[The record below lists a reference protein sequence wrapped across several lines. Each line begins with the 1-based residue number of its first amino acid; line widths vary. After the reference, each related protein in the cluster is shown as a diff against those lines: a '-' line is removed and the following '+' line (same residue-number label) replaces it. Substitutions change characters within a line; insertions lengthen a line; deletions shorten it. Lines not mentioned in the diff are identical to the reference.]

1 MEFYTH
7 RLRCLLFHHKYFF
20 FILICIFDCLH
31 WCVPSILHF
40 RMCIDRHDLSWYIFM
55 SAYVDV
61 CHASILHFRFF
72 LDTHEDELQIIWE
85 RMCKHIVR
93 QKTKS
98 TLYVSFVLNK
108 QPRKDADIA
117 NYMVETTNDY
127 KQTEATQLLN
137 PS

>member
-1 MEFYTH
+1 
-7 RLRCLLFHHKYFF
+7 
-20 FILICIFDCLH
+20 
-31 WCVPSILHF
+31 
-40 RMCIDRHDLSWYIFM
+40 M